1 MSQHCDA
8 GSRWSTSGTPSNQA
22 ISTTQKI
29 KSISREA
36 RQNELISER
45 LNEWQAKM
53 RGRGVVCLH
62 RKSGVHN
69 LLNGDHQA

>member
-1 MSQHCDA
+1 MCSQRMPKNCA
-8 GSRWSTSGTPSNQA
+8 GSRWSMSGTPNAQA

-36 RQNELISER
+36 RQNQLISER

-53 RGRGVVCLH
+53 RGRGE
-62 RKSGVHN
+62 
-69 LLNGDHQA
+69 LLLLTRL